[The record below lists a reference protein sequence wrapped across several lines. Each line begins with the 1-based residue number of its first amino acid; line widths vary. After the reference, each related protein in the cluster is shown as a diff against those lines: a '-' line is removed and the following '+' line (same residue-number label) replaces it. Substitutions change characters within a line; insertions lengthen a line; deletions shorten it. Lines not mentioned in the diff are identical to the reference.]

1 MSTLAAHGWGLAR
14 SARLGCGQPWAAT
27 RYPVLRTRSARGA
40 RRPMRHVLALLA
52 TALPAAPA
60 LAQATVVIPTGL
72 AAAAGNSSNAFP
84 WGTSAATFPG
94 LRVQTL
100 YDSSNFTAAGI
111 SAPIR
116 ILRLKWRANDAATS
130 WTGGTFAQAT
140 IRLATAAVDHA
151 AVTPSFAANVGA
163 DLTTVYS
170 GTVAFLPGTGAGIGL
185 PGTIAVDVALTT
197 PFVYDPALGDLA
209 IDVDCPGGANFAGGT
224 LVPMD
229 VQTGAAA
236 SRVYAST
243 NYPASNGITTGH
255 GAVVEV
261 VHVPVNSLLAAF
273 TTDVSGG
280 ATPVTVHF
288 TDRSYTNV
296 AAGPTSWA
304 WDFENDGVVDST
316 QRNPTHVYPACGRYS
331 VSLRVT
337 DGVHAPST
345 TVRTDCIVTDAI
357 TADFTTQFLGPN
369 TVSFTDTST
378 PPATARSWD
387 LDGDHVVDAFGAS
400 VVHVYPAGSG
410 PVAVTLTT
418 SRLCGAPA
426 SRTRSVLPTPGV
438 VTTFAGGNGLGGSGA
453 GNVFDLE
460 VLNPCGINV
469 TAVTICPLS
478 PTAALGAP
486 IGCDVWLTT
495 APGGVALTHADATL
509 WRHVATG
516 SGLFAGAA
524 VTAPTVP
531 TRLALDRRFWLAP
544 GSYGLAIHATG
555 CGLAY
560 TTGGTGVD
568 LQHATADVRIT
579 CGLAKAAP
587 FAAGSNSPRVWN
599 GILHYDLCS
608 LGALSG
614 YGWFAPGCPTSLGT
628 VPGQTVVALPT
639 MGQTFAVAFTG
650 LPYNVA
656 FALIGTSRTT
666 SALGPLPLD
675 LAPFGAPGCML
686 RVDPLLGGVTTGS
699 NGQAVFATAVPNDP
713 AFLCL
718 PFFGQAL
725 AFDPTANAVGWV
737 SSDAWAGVIGH

>member
-1 MSTLAAHGWGLAR
+1 
-14 SARLGCGQPWAAT
+14 
-27 RYPVLRTRSARGA
+27 
-40 RRPMRHVLALLA
+40 
-52 TALPAAPA
+52 
-60 LAQATVVIPTGL
+60 
-72 AAAAGNSSNAFP
+72 
-84 WGTSAATFPG
+84 
-94 LRVQTL
+94 
-100 YDSSNFTAAGI
+100 
-111 SAPIR
+111 
-116 ILRLKWRANDAATS
+116 
-130 WTGGTFAQAT
+130 
-140 IRLATAAVDHA
+140 
-151 AVTPSFAANVGA
+151 
-163 DLTTVYS
+163 
-170 GTVAFLPGTGAGIGL
+170 
-185 PGTIAVDVALTT
+185 
-197 PFVYDPALGDLA
+197 
-209 IDVDCPGGANFAGGT
+209 
-224 LVPMD
+224 
-229 VQTGAAA
+229 
-236 SRVYAST
+236 
-243 NYPASNGITTGH
+243 
-255 GAVVEV
+255 
-261 VHVPVNSLLAAF
+261 VNSLLAAF

-296 AAGPTSWA
+296 AAGPTTWA

-316 QRNPTHVYPACGRYS
+316 QRNPTHLYPACGRYS

-345 TVRTDCIVTDAI
+345 TLRTDCIVTDAI
-357 TADFTTQFLGPN
+357 TVDFTTQFLGPN
-369 TVSFTDTST
+369 TVSFTDTSQ

-387 LDGDHVVDAFGAS
+387 FDGDHVVDAFGAS

-410 PVAVTLTT
+410 PVAVTLTA

-426 SRTRSVLPTPGV
+426 SRTRNVLPTGGV

-453 GNVFDLE
+453 GNLFDLE

-478 PTAALGAP
+478 STTALGAP

-555 CGLAY
+555 C
-560 TTGGTGVD
+560 
-568 LQHATADVRIT
+568 
-579 CGLAKAAP
+579 
-587 FAAGSNSPRVWN
+587 
-599 GILHYDLCS
+599 
-608 LGALSG
+608 
-614 YGWFAPGCPTSLGT
+614 PTSLGT

-650 LPYNVA
+650 LPYSVA
-656 FALIGTSRTT
+656 FALIGTSRTA